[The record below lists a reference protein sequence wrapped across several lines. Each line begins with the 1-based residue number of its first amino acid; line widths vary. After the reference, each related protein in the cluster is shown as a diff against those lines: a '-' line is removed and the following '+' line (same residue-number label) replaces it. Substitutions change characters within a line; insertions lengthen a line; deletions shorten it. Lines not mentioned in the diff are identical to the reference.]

1 MIVLGNLSGSLMW
14 LCLPLPI
21 ERKHSHSNQQPAK
34 TILVSSTDN
43 DPESISMAGKSHM
56 DVKKLEPA
64 GAAIQSI
71 KSSQT
76 LNRDLNLND
85 VLKLA
90 EVMVGSM
97 RGFFAHLDTSMY
109 HELNDIAE
117 FINETKTEIRRL
129 QPADLKEKDIPQAG
143 RELEAIVEATENA
156 TNTIMEQAEVLL
168 DADSEDSDAYQE
180 TVTNSALTIL
190 EACSFQDITGQ
201 RISKVVFTLQR
212 IEERIG
218 SLAVTLGDRLG
229 SSITEETEAERR
241 RREQMLHGPALAGE
255 GVGQADIDGMFDAN
269 NEIDQKDIDSFFD

>member
-1 MIVLGNLSGSLMW
+1 
-14 LCLPLPI
+14 
-21 ERKHSHSNQQPAK
+21 
-34 TILVSSTDN
+34 
-43 DPESISMAGKSHM
+43 M
-56 DVKKLEPA
+56 DVEKLDPA
-64 GAAIQSI
+64 GAAIRSI
-71 KSSQT
+71 KTSQAQD
-76 LNRDLNLND
+76 RDLNLND

-168 DADSEDSDAYQE
+168 EADPEDSVGYQE
-180 TVTNSALTIL
+180 KVSDAALQIL

-229 SSITEETEAERR
+229 SAVTEETDAERR

-255 GVGQADIDGMFDAN
+255 GVNQDDIDDMFSSDS
-269 NEIDQKDIDSFFD
+269 EIDQNDIDSLFD

>member
-1 MIVLGNLSGSLMW
+1 
-14 LCLPLPI
+14 
-21 ERKHSHSNQQPAK
+21 
-34 TILVSSTDN
+34 
-43 DPESISMAGKSHM
+43 MASKSHM
-56 DVKKLEPA
+56 DVEKLDPA
-64 GAAIQSI
+64 GAAIRSIRTSQAQS
-71 KSSQT
+71 
-76 LNRDLNLND
+76 RDLNLND

-129 QPADLKEKDIPQAG
+129 QPADLKKKDIPQAG

-156 TNTIMEQAEVLL
+156 TNTIMEQAEILL
-168 DADSEDSDAYQE
+168 EAEADDSAAYQE
-180 TVTNSALTIL
+180 TVADSAMKIL

-218 SLAVTLGDRLG
+218 SLADTLGDRLG
-229 SSITEETEAERR
+229 SSVTEETDAERR

-255 GVGQADIDGMFDAN
+255 GVNQDDIDDMFTAESEVN
-269 NEIDQKDIDSFFD
+269 QNDIDSLFD

>member
-1 MIVLGNLSGSLMW
+1 
-14 LCLPLPI
+14 
-21 ERKHSHSNQQPAK
+21 
-34 TILVSSTDN
+34 
-43 DPESISMAGKSHM
+43 MAGKSHM
-56 DVKKLEPA
+56 DVEKLDPA
-64 GAAIQSI
+64 RAALQSI
-71 KSSQT
+71 KTSQAQS
-76 LNRDLNLND
+76 RDLNLND

-156 TNTIMEQAEVLL
+156 TNVIMEQAEILL
-168 DADSEDSDAYQE
+168 EAEAGDSDAYQE
-180 TVTNSALTIL
+180 TVSDSAMKIL

-218 SLAVTLGDRLG
+218 SLADTLGDRLG
-229 SSITEETEAERR
+229 SSVTEETDAERR

-255 GVGQADIDGMFDAN
+255 GVNQDDIDDMFGSEDA
-269 NEIDQKDIDSFFD
+269 IDQSDIDSLFD